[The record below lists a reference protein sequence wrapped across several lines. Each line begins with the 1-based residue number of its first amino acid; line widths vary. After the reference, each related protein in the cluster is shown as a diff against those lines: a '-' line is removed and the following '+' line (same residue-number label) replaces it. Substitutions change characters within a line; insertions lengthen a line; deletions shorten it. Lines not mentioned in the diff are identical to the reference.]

1 MKYRER
7 LASGVGV
14 LRLAVDAC
22 IAVTSMV
29 IAVPVAFIV
38 GRTGQHRA
46 EGAWTSPSTVPPGS
60 TTHDL
65 GTSVTYRNGPEAAA
79 CVRQRLRGSWKEMS
93 DADLTTLDSLVQ
105 NIAAQVRE
113 DCSR

>member
-1 MKYRER
+1 MKFREH

-29 IAVPVAFIV
+29 VAVPVAFFV

-65 GTSVTYRNGPEAAA
+65 GTSVTYRERTGGGCLRSAEAQGELE
-79 CVRQRLRGSWKEMS
+79 RDERRRP
-93 DADLTTLDSLVQ
+93 DHP
-105 NIAAQVRE
+105 R
-113 DCSR
+113 